1 MQQPF
6 DVAVVGGGIVG
17 LAHAW
22 SAARQGLRVALFE
35 RSAQAVGASIR
46 NFGMVW
52 PIGQPFGEPF
62 QLALRSRELW
72 LELTQAAGIWLN
84 RCGSL
89 HVAHREDEL
98 AVLEEFVAHASAAGA
113 EVRLLSPAEALER
126 SQAIRPQGLLGA
138 MWSPYEAGVNPP
150 ATIAAIPKY
159 LSASHRVECHFN
171 TQIISIEDQ
180 RLVASD
186 GQAWTADRI
195 MICSGHDF
203 QTLLPEVF
211 AGSGIRLCKLH
222 MLRTVPQAAGWRIGP
237 HLASGLTLRHYTS
250 FQCCPSLA
258 RLKDRVQAETP
269 ELDRYGIHV
278 MASQNE
284 LGEVILG
291 DSHEYDEDISPYD
304 NQLIDDLILR
314 ELHKQFVLPDWTLQA
329 RWHGIY
335 AKHPSRSM
343 VELSPRP
350 GVNVCVAPGGAGMTL
365 SFGYADRFWNGRPAD
380 LAAASTD

>member
-1 MQQPF
+1 MQHF

-22 SAARQGLRVALFE
+22 CAARQGLRVALFE
-35 RSAQAVGASIR
+35 RTPRAVGASIR

-52 PIGQPFGEPF
+52 PIGQPLGAPF

-72 LELTQAAGIWLN
+72 LELTEEAGIWLS

-98 AVLEEFVAHASAAGA
+98 AVLEEFVPHARAAGA
-113 EVRLLSPAEALER
+113 DVAILSPTEALKR
-126 SQAIRPQGLLGA
+126 SPGIRPDGLLGA

-150 ATIAAIPKY
+150 ATIAAIPGY
-159 LSASHRVECHFN
+159 LTSRYDVQCHFN
-171 TQIISIEDQ
+171 TQVVAVEER
-180 RLVASD
+180 RLTSSD
-186 GQAWTADRI
+186 GREWLAERI
-195 MICSGHDF
+195 VVCSGHDF
-203 QTLLPEVF
+203 QTLLPDAF
-211 AGSGIRLCKLH
+211 AHSGIRICKLH
-222 MLRTVPQAAGWRIGP
+222 MLRTVPQANGLRLGP

-258 RLKDRVQAETP
+258 RLKARVQAETP

-291 DSHEYDEDISPYD
+291 DSHEYDDDISPFD
-304 NQLIDDLILR
+304 NQQIDEWILR
-314 ELHKQFVLPDWTLQA
+314 ELKKQFVLPDWQLQA

-335 AKHPSRSM
+335 AKHPGCSM
-343 VELSPRP
+343 VELEPHP
-350 GVNVCVAPGGAGMTL
+350 QLHICVAPGGAGMTL
-365 SFGYADRFWNGRPAD
+365 SFGYADRFWTGLPAP
-380 LAAASTD
+380 AGTS